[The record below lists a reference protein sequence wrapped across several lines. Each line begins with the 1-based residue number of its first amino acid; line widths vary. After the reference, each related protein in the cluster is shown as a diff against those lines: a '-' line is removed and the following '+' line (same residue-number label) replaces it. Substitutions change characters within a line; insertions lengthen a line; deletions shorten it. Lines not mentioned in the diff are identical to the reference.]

1 MFLPP
6 SLFGHRVAAV
16 LQTRPKGAGESLRK
30 PNMPR
35 LIWINR
41 MGRLLARVAII
52 AIPPRRTPM
61 SQFNATIE
69 SRRRFLQLAM
79 VAIGGACIGGMSRL
93 ARGADLPHLTD
104 ADPTAKAMSYVED
117 ATVSKSALYRAG
129 STCANCQ
136 FYNGPDVGFGT
147 CQLFPG
153 KAVNAKGWCTS
164 YTPKK
169 A

>member
-1 MFLPP
+1 ML
-6 SLFGHRVAAV
+6 
-16 LQTRPKGAGESLRK
+16 
-30 PNMPR
+30 R

-41 MGRLLARVAII
+41 MGRLLARVTII
-52 AIPPRRTPM
+52 AIPSRRTLM
-61 SQFNATIE
+61 SQSKATTE
-69 SRRRFLQLAM
+69 SRRRFMQLVT
-79 VAIGGACIGGMSRL
+79 VAIGGVCVGGMTRF
-93 ARGADLPHLTD
+93 ARGGELPHLTD

-129 STCANCQ
+129 SICANCQ

-169 A
+169 V